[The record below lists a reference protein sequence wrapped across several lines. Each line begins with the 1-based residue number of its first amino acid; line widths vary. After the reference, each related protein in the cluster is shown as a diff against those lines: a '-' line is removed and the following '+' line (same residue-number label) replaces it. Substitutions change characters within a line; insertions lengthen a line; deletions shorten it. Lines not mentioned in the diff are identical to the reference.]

1 MKSSLSFTFTTLL
14 PLLAAAQPIA
24 SSAVSLA
31 VNLPGSPLNNQPV
44 VANGGKFWIG
54 KPTSQYCPDNVE
66 KLGGCPKGKDT
77 SIWVN
82 SEQGTGSLNVIVPG
96 GQQIYVGVDTS
107 LSFTRPHSAYIPPG
121 SSSVQFSLIPLNQLA
136 MVGRRILACLPPS
149 TATDT
154 NESTSAWQVFAPRT
168 DEAAPP
174 NRQCVAFVAQTA
186 AAKDA
191 VWEYI

>member
-121 SSSVQFSLIPLNQLA
+121 STSVQFSLIPLNQLA

-149 TATDT
+149 TET
-154 NESTSAWQVFAPRT
+154 NESTSSWQVFAPRT

>member
-82 SEQGTGSLNVIVPG
+82 SEQGTGSLVSEEFIVLL
-96 GQQIYVGVDTS
+96 QVDTP
-107 LSFTRPHSAYIPPG
+107 RHSSISSDLFIAY
-121 SSSVQFSLIPLNQLA
+121 
-136 MVGRRILACLPPS
+136 
-149 TATDT
+149 
-154 NESTSAWQVFAPRT
+154 
-168 DEAAPP
+168 
-174 NRQCVAFVAQTA
+174 
-186 AAKDA
+186 
-191 VWEYI
+191 